1 MPHLLK
7 NGDSKWLT
15 AALPCMVYCG
25 STKRLAEGCCLLPHQ
40 RFTVTP
46 LEAVHHCAILRHTC
60 TIKRKVKTSS
70 RTAACL
76 LLPGACLT
84 CKLGFGVL
92 RAVLGIA
99 ASAAVSSLGALGVRR
114 PATDAGLAAPV
125 KQCKQASATTG
136 IRWHESSYSVSV
148 QAGLSLST
156 LYYCM
161 TLLLCTF
168 AEAVMP
174 CNEHNKEGGLT

>member
-70 RTAACL
+70 HTAIIMHLGDSETRGACTHCSTWHGCHVTHAVPVSVRRRNCFVPADAEQHPVQQRHTHWECL
-76 LLPGACLT
+76 LLLVC
-84 CKLGFGVL
+84 
-92 RAVLGIA
+92 
-99 ASAAVSSLGALGVRR
+99 
-114 PATDAGLAAPV
+114 
-125 KQCKQASATTG
+125 
-136 IRWHESSYSVSV
+136 
-148 QAGLSLST
+148 
-156 LYYCM
+156 
-161 TLLLCTF
+161 
-168 AEAVMP
+168 
-174 CNEHNKEGGLT
+174 